1 MVPKAERL
9 DLHFLFH
16 ALAGQDLPAIVADSA
31 VPGLNRNLAYEM
43 NIQLVPDEKV
53 ADNFRNFAR
62 TIFVRRDQLWTN
74 EARQPCTRTHAR
86 APHQRT
92 LRLRGRT
99 RVPSDNNAAGSL
111 RHLVISR
118 KCSEQGTRRWHPSSA
133 PGAPKV

>member
-31 VPGLNRNLAYEM
+31 VPGLNRNLAYM

-62 TIFVRRDQLWTN
+62 TIFVRRDQLDQ
-74 EARQPCTRTHAR
+74 EARALATQRDALMPELVSGSVLTRST
-86 APHQRT
+86 
-92 LRLRGRT
+92 
-99 RVPSDNNAAGSL
+99 
-111 RHLVISR
+111 
-118 KCSEQGTRRWHPSSA
+118 
-133 PGAPKV
+133 